1 MFNLFKNLT
10 DTHKVVLGVLLAAPT
25 IYILLVLAMSF

>member
-10 DTHKVVLGVLLAAPT
+10 DTHKVVLAFMLTAPA